1 VLAQLNYLEFIDKI
15 LPADYPHQD
24 EHNMFADN
32 IASMAYQDRKVPLQN
47 SKIMSVREFIPAFQE
62 KITGKSRGGGGEL
75 RRMFNMFD
83 TAKKGYVNFDDLMD
97 AAKRWNVQPSD
108 QVREAV
114 KKMWCPLVEEKG
126 IINFDD
132 FVVRV
137 LPSDFTDLK
146 ELQRV
151 FFEKITVH
159 SGAMQQIF
167 RRMDVDKGGTIDK
180 DEILAELQRMNIQIT
195 PELAE
200 EFAKQFD
207 EDGDGEID
215 FAEFSRAVRNM
226 DPDKQQKN
234 TNPVGL
240 LWEPDPYARQRIEAH
255 RPISAGSLH
264 SVAGDVVDAE
274 REHMEQELEKQGLT
288 EGPIAGA
295 PLRNEEL
302 REYNMP
308 GRQGVVVVQDDGTC
322 LVDGV
327 LTDLVDLLRQ
337 KIHAK
342 FKSGYSPL
350 LRLFKMMD
358 AESDGKLT
366 MSEFK
371 RFLEPYN
378 LNLSKAALKHLMDQF
393 DTDGDG
399 SVDYNEFCQLIVPE
413 NYQKLIV
420 PDTVS
425 GKPREKMQGVPSM
438 VWQPPRHFAE
448 HSTPTV
454 LAPFD
459 SKVVAPYPG
468 DDRAVNILREK
479 IAQRSRGSNDRSAAI
494 QLRDA
499 LQLYDETKTG
509 RIPRKR
515 FREVLERYSVFLGDE
530 EFANLCSKLP
540 NFQGGQVGFKP
551 FLAAVRGQA
560 LRWSESFCLTDRGL
574 VALVAVASGGDKA
587 FAVGRR
593 CLWTPCPSA
602 MDAPCTTRTRKS
614 SP

>member
-1 VLAQLNYLEFIDKI
+1 MITLRYTRWNASRAQGQGVLELLHRTALTYVLRVLAQLNYLEFIDKI

-24 EHNMFADN
+24 ERQMFADN

-47 SKIMSVREFIPAFQE
+47 AKVLSVREFIPAFQE
-62 KITGKSRGGGGEL
+62 KITAKSRGGGGEL

-83 TAKKGYVNFDDLMD
+83 TAKKGHVNFDDLMD
-97 AAKRWNVQPSD
+97 AAKRWNVEPSD

-114 KKMWCPLVEEKG
+114 KKMWCPLVEEKE
-126 IINFDD
+126 IINFDN

-159 SGAMQQIF
+159 SGAMKQIF

-200 EFAKQFD
+200 EFMKQFD

-215 FAEFSRAVRNM
+215 FAEFSRAIRNM

-240 LWEPDPYARQRIEAH
+240 LWEADPYARQRIDAH
-255 RPISAGSLH
+255 RPTTAASIH
-264 SVAGDVVDAE
+264 SVAGDAVDAE
-274 REHMEQELEKQGLT
+274 REKMEQELQKQGIT
-288 EGPIAGA
+288 EAPIAGA

-302 REYNMP
+302 RDYSMP
-308 GRQGVVVVQDDGTC
+308 GKLGHIEVLADGTC

-327 LTDLVDLLRQ
+327 PTDFVDLLRQ

-342 FKSGYSPL
+342 FKNGYSPL

-358 AESDGKLT
+358 AESDGKIT

-378 LNLSKAALKHLMDQF
+378 LNLSKAAEEHLMNQF

-399 SVDYNEFCQLIVPE
+399 AVDYNEFCQRIVPE
-413 NYQKLIV
+413 NYQKIIV
-420 PDTVS
+420 PDTVT
-425 GKPREKMQGVPSM
+425 GKPREKMQGVPAM
-438 VWQPPRHFAE
+438 VWQPPHHFAE
-448 HSTPTV
+448 HSTPKV

-459 SKVVAPYPG
+459 SKAVPPYPG

-479 IAQRSRGSNDRSAAI
+479 LAQRARNSNDRSAAI

-499 LQLYDETKTG
+499 LQLYDTTKTG
-509 RIPRKR
+509 RIPRSR
-515 FREVLERYSVFLGDE
+515 FREVLERYSVFLSDE
-530 EFANLCSKLP
+530 EFADLCSKLP
-540 NFQGGQVGFKP
+540 SFKGGQVGFKQ
-551 FLAAVRGQA
+551 FLNAVR
-560 LRWSESFCLTDRGL
+560 R
-574 VALVAVASGGDKA
+574 
-587 FAVGRR
+587 
-593 CLWTPCPSA
+593 
-602 MDAPCTTRTRKS
+602 
-614 SP
+614 